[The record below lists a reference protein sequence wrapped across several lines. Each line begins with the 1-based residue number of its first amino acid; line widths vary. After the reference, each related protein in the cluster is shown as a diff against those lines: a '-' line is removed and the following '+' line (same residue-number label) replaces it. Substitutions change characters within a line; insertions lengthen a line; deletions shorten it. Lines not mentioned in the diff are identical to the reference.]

1 MAKELK
7 WIKIASS
14 ESELSFKENNLV
26 EIVTDERT
34 ICLGR
39 FEGKI
44 FAFANKCP
52 HASGLFV
59 NSYIDA
65 IGNVVCPIHRYKFCM
80 RSGKNVTGEG
90 YYLKNFPVELR
101 EDGVYVGLQKNFF
114 GLI

>member
-7 WIKIASS
+7 WIKIAAS

-80 RSGKNVTGEG
+80 QSGKNVTGEG

>member
-7 WIKIASS
+7 WIKIAAS